1 MFKIQKENKENEI
14 KIIKDEEN
22 NGNELI
28 EFELKFE
35 NLKKII
41 PYRIL

>member
-1 MFKIQKENKENEI
+1 MFEIKKENKENEI

-22 NGNELI
+22 NENELI

-35 NLKKII
+35 NFKRNYTL
-41 PYRIL
+41 

>member
-22 NGNELI
+22 NENELI
-28 EFELKFE
+28 EFEIKFE
-35 NLKKII
+35 NFKKN
-41 PYRIL
+41 YTL

>member
-22 NGNELI
+22 NENELI

-35 NLKKII
+35 NFKKN
-41 PYRIL
+41 YTL

>member
-22 NGNELI
+22 NENEFI

-35 NLKKII
+35 NFKKN
-41 PYRIL
+41 YTL

>member
-22 NGNELI
+22 NENELI
-28 EFELKFE
+28 EFELKFS
-35 NLKKII
+35 NFKKN
-41 PYRIL
+41 YTL